1 MTRDEWQRAVLT
13 AKMVALDN
21 LKRLEKDPKDG
32 VALEYFH
39 GAEYKRWFQTPPE
52 VSLDGVIKYHR
63 QPIAVAKSLE
73 IVPAMPFI
81 PADLEL
87 DPKHICV
94 RCGVPIPSYKK
105 RYCIRCS
112 ALIRKERERRNSQKA
127 AAKKKELR
135 RLKRLKKTKE
145 SLVAS
150 LDTLR
155 EITERLT
162 RMISKLQKE

>member
-1 MTRDEWQRAVLT
+1 MTRDEWQSAILT
-13 AKMVALDN
+13 ARLVALEN
-21 LKRLEKDPKDG
+21 LRRLAKNPKDG

-63 QPIAVAKSLE
+63 QPIAIAKSLK
-73 IVPAMPFI
+73 IVPVMPFI
-81 PADLEL
+81 PADLEF

-105 RYCIRCS
+105 RYCVRCS
-112 ALIRKERERRNSQKA
+112 AIVRKERERRNSKSA
-127 AAKKKELR
+127 AAKKKEQR

-145 SLVAS
+145 ALAAS
-150 LDTLR
+150 LDNLR